1 MLRSHLIIC
10 FLIICFA
17 VTIMHVPDALTSN
30 TPSHPVLHYCCL
42 SHQPHRHR
50 AHSLIKT
57 WKTIVGKTRKE
68 CYASDIIPSFI
79 ITPLSFSYCPLA
91 NPFVQIS
98 ARFSLDGTYCRE
110 NRFCSRTRL
119 RIW

>member
-30 TPSHPVLHYCCL
+30 TSSHLVLHYCCL

-50 AHSLIKT
+50 THSLIKT

-68 CYASDIIPSFI
+68 CYVSDDI
-79 ITPLSFSYCPLA
+79 ITPLSFSCCSLA

-110 NRFCSRTRL
+110 NRFCSRTRF
-119 RIW
+119 RMW